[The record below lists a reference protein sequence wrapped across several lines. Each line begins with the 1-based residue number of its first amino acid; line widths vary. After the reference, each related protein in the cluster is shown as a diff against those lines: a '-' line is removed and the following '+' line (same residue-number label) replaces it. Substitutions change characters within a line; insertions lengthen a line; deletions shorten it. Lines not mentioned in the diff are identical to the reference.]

1 MVMDYFNP
9 QAGIGPSVLASDLD
23 GTLIPLEG
31 NSQNREDLQTLANS
45 FQRPDRTLVF
55 ATGRPFDSVMEA
67 ISQIPLPEPDWIV
80 CDVGSRIMHR
90 EGGEWKEMAA
100 YDKHLNEI
108 TAGVSRGDVER
119 ALDGINGLSLQ
130 IPEHQTEVKVS
141 YECESA
147 QLEVTLEEVAARIRE
162 LPYTCMG
169 SVDPFQN
176 CGLIDVMPGRVSKA
190 YALIWL
196 STHADYRPDET
207 IYAGD
212 SGNDLAA
219 LAAGFHAIV
228 VANASE
234 GLADKVSALQK
245 ERSIP
250 ADRLYQANTT
260 ASSGVLEGCR
270 HFGLFG

>member
-1 MVMDYFNP
+1 MEYFNP

-23 GTLIPLEG
+23 GTLIPLEWE
-31 NSQNREDLQTLANS
+31 QDNREALEELS
-45 FQRPDRTLVF
+45 KVFERPDRTLVF

-67 ISQIPLPEPDWIV
+67 IREIPLPEPDWIV
-80 CDVGSRIMHR
+80 CDVGSRIMHHKN
-90 EGGEWKEMAA
+90 GEWKEMAA

-108 TAGVSRGDVER
+108 TAGVSRKDVEA
-119 ALDGINGLSLQ
+119 ALDGIEGLSLQ
-130 IPEHQTEVKVS
+130 IPEHQTEVKIS
-141 YECESA
+141 YECEGA
-147 QLEVTLEEVAARIRE
+147 QLEVTLEEVAARVRD
-162 LPYTCMG
+162 LPYTSMG
-169 SVDPFQN
+169 SVDPFRN

-196 STHADYRPDET
+196 TTHADFMPDDV

-219 LAAGFHAIV
+219 LAAGFRAIV

-234 GLADKVSALQK
+234 GLVGKVSTLQK
-245 ERSIP
+245 ERGIP
-250 ADRLYQANTT
+250 KERLYAARTS

-270 HFGLFG
+270 HFGLLG